1 MSKATVVIGVGNTL
15 RGDDAAGRE
24 LVRRLRRRRLP
35 PGTSALESA
44 GELSSLIEAWRGARR
59 VILVDA
65 ARAGYAPGAVRRFEA
80 DRPLPTALASDSSHG
95 LGVAEALE
103 LARSLGELPAEVVVY
118 AIEGRSFETG
128 AALSLE
134 VERALDPLVE
144 QVMAEL
150 GAETSDT

>member
-1 MSKATVVIGVGNTL
+1 MSTATVVIGVGNTL

-24 LVRRLRRRRLP
+24 LVRRLKRRRLP
-35 PGTSALESA
+35 PGTSAVESA
-44 GELSSLIEAWRGARR
+44 GELSSLLEAWRGARR

-65 ARAGYAPGAVRRFEA
+65 ARGESAPGAVHRFEA
-80 DRPLPTALASDSSHG
+80 DHPLPTRLAGRSSHG

-118 AIEGRSFETG
+118 AIEGQSFETG

-144 QVMAEL
+144 RVMADL
-150 GAETSDT
+150 GADTLDS